1 MSNSLVELVVARPK
15 QGIHFWPY
23 PLYNTCRVAII
34 ISTHC
39 YTFNYIFTLCICVL
53 VRHFYTLYMCS
64 RQTCLHFVYVFS
76 SGILRY
82 YINIDHVICKTIQKT
97 TTAMSVMLLSGTMLT
112 YWHRAGEIVWDVIT
126 FSHFTSISWIPDLL
140 RNLKK
145 IVPLVLA

>member
-39 YTFNYIFTLCICVL
+39 YTFNYIFTLC
-53 VRHFYTLYMCS
+53 MCS
-64 RQTCLHFVYVFS
+64 RQTFLHFVYVFS